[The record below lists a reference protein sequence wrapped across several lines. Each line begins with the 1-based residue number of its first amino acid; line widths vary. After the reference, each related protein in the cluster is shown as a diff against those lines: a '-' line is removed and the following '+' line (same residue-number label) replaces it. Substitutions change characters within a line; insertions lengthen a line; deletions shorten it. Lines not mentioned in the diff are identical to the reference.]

1 MGKVIQIEI
10 PEEIIVGIK
19 IPEKDLEKTIKIEL
33 AVALYQRG
41 YLSLGQARRLAG
53 LSKSE
58 FINELAKR
66 KIERH
71 YTEEDLKDDI
81 EFSGK

>member
-19 IPEKDLEKTIKIEL
+19 IPEKDLEKTIKVEL

-41 YLSLGQARRLAG
+41 YLSLGQARRIAG

>member
-1 MGKVIQIEI
+1 MGKIIQIEI